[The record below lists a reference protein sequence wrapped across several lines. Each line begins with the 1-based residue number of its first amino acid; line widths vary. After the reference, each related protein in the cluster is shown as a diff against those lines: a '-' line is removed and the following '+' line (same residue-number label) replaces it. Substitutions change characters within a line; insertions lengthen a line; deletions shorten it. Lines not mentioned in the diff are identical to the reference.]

1 MFSACRF
8 RTAAAITPLAAAW
21 AFWAVSRVTSTP
33 KVTVAISGTT
43 VTAPLALTV
52 MLFGGTVAGAPAAAT
67 CGTGL
72 LAEPPG
78 HRATTHRQARRRP
91 QRAMIVRGCDAMYLF
106 VLSGTWALILRAVSP
121 LAVNRTWWPK
131 AARLHTVRRRGGHK
145 GNRPA
150 IRETR
155 CASNGHGPREIVD
168 MLPQPGRNRWLM
180 AAYRVL
186 HRP

>member
-8 RTAAAITPLAAAW
+8 RTAAAITPLATAW

-43 VTAPLALTV
+43 VTAPLVLTV

-72 LAEPPG
+72 LTAPPG
-78 HRATTHRQARRRP
+78 HRATAHRQATRRP
-91 QRAMIVRGCDAMYLF
+91 PMAMRVRGCDAMCLF
-106 VLSGTWALILRAVSP
+106 VLSGTRALILRAVSP
-121 LAVNRTWWPK
+121 LAVNGTWWPK

-150 IRETR
+150 IGETR
-155 CASNGHGPREIVD
+155 CASYGRRPRDFIIPQQITCPRCGAVD
-168 MLPQPGRNRWLM
+168 Q
-180 AAYRVL
+180 
-186 HRP
+186 

>member
-33 KVTVAISGTT
+33 KVTVAMSGTT

-52 MLFGGTVAGAPAAAT
+52 MLFGGTVAGASAAAT

-72 LAEPPG
+72 LTAPPD
-78 HRATTHRQARRRP
+78 HRATAHRQARRRP
-91 QRAMIVRGCDAMYLF
+91 QMAMIVRGCGAMCLF
-106 VLSGTWALILRAVSP
+106 VLSGTWVFILRAVSL
-121 LAVNRTWWPK
+121 LAVNRTWWSK

-145 GNRPA
+145 GNRLA
-150 IRETR
+150 IGATR
-155 CASNGHGPREIVD
+155 CASYGH
-168 MLPQPGRNRWLM
+168 
-180 AAYRVL
+180 
-186 HRP
+186 